1 MQCFLSKNQF
11 ISGKYLSSNA
21 NNRSTHFSCTEKE
34 IYKND
39 LINNVDSDIQYLW
52 AEVEKSVAKA
62 RDSILSERYSTTSM
76 EYQTMAFIL
85 AGLGATT
92 LSGVRFLTMSNIQ
105 REECVTS

>member
-1 MQCFLSKNQF
+1 M
-11 ISGKYLSSNA
+11 
-21 NNRSTHFSCTEKE
+21 
-34 IYKND
+34 
-39 LINNVDSDIQYLW
+39 INNVDSDIQYLW

-92 LSGVRFLTMSNIQ
+92 LSGVRLLNMSNIQ
-105 REECVTS
+105 TEKGSFLTSLIFPELSII